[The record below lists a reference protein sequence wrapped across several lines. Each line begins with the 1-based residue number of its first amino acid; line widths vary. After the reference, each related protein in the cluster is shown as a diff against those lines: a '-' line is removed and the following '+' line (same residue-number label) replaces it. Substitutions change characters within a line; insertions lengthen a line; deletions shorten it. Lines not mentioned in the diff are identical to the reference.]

1 MNEIDVFCCAECG
14 KDGGVSLKTCKACM
28 RAKYCNADCQRNHWP
43 KHKIPC
49 KIHVAELRDEALFK
63 DPPQMEDCQICFL
76 PMPFKLICCVS
87 LPPATRSSVPVY
99 DFAVA
104 NQVVAGTAVMDE
116 YYPCCGKSICRGC
129 VHSFRESG
137 NDERCPFCNSDQGN
151 KTAEENI
158 ENITKRVEAQDASAI
173 YALASSYY
181 QGLNGIQQDHMKAI
195 ELWSRAGELGS
206 SKARSDLG
214 GMYHLRGDLKKAKFH
229 YEAAAMA
236 GHEAAR
242 YDLGAMEYNS
252 GNIEQAIKHWEIAA
266 SLGSIMPCMK

>member
-1 MNEIDVFCCAECG
+1 M
-14 KDGGVSLKTCKACM
+14 
-28 RAKYCNADCQRNHWP
+28 
-43 KHKIPC
+43 
-49 KIHVAELRDEALFK
+49 
-63 DPPQMEDCQICFL
+63 
-76 PMPFKLICCVS
+76 
-87 LPPATRSSVPVY
+87 
-99 DFAVA
+99 
-104 NQVVAGTAVMDE
+104 
-116 YYPCCGKSICRGC
+116 
-129 VHSFRESG
+129 HSFRESG

-229 YEAAAMA
+229 PTP
-236 GHEAAR
+236 
-242 YDLGAMEYNS
+242 
-252 GNIEQAIKHWEIAA
+252 A
-266 SLGSIMPCMK
+266 SRSNFPHHLLCTRCGCWMRGRKIDSSKDSIPKKEGSVR